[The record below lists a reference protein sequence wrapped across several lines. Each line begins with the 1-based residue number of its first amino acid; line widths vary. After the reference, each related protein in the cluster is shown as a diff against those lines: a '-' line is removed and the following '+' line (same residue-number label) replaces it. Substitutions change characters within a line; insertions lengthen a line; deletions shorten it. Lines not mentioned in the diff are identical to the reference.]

1 MSVKKLIY
9 FNAFLYQKEVEK
21 IDIYV
26 IISWTNLAIGS
37 LMLLLILL
45 SISKIK
51 QVKLLLSVS
60 VALLLS
66 IMLFLMHAVVEVLEL
81 EKGYYAMTALMATI
95 ILSYL
100 IVILKINSPLP
111 VRRGDKK

>member
-1 MSVKKLIY
+1 M
-9 FNAFLYQKEVEK
+9 EK

-51 QVKLLLSVS
+51 ESKLLLSVS
-60 VALLLS
+60 AALLLS
-66 IMLFLMHAVVEVLEL
+66 IVLFLMHAVVEVMEYGR
-81 EKGYYAMTALMATI
+81 EYYAITALMATI
-95 ILSYL
+95 VLSYL
-100 IVILKINSPLP
+100 IIFLKINSPIP
-111 VRRGDKK
+111 VRKGDKK